1 MTRESLTF
9 RPRPRKHPMRPE
21 INCYEESAEFIKN
34 RIREK
39 FGDVKIE
46 WGIILGSG
54 LGDFADG
61 VDGVVIP
68 YSEIPHFPVSTV
80 DYQKGE
86 LSAGCVEGK
95 FVLCMNGRFHFYEG
109 YEMWETAYPIGV
121 FKRLGVDR
129 MIITN
134 AAGGIGYADP
144 DVEPMKR
151 GELVIVTDH
160 IKFAQDSPSRG
171 KSVFGNRFFDMQSV
185 YDKDLRALAHK
196 TAEKLGFRL
205 REGVYAYMTGP
216 QYETPAE
223 IRALRLMGANL
234 VGMSTVPEVI
244 SAAELGIRVLCVSC
258 VTNLAAGVTGEAIT
272 SEEVI
277 ETTKRVHDRFDAL
290 LHGLISN
297 PCNPL

>member
-1 MTRESLTF
+1 MGFKQRAALNARRSF
-9 RPRPRKHPMRPE
+9 MRPE
-21 INCYEESAEFIKN
+21 IKCYEESADFIRRK
-34 RIREK
+34 IRER
-39 FGDVKIE
+39 FGEVDIE
-46 WGIILGSG
+46 WGVILGSG

-61 VDGVVIP
+61 IDGVVIP

-86 LSAGCVEGK
+86 LSAGYVEGK

-121 FKRLGVDR
+121 FKRLGVEK

-144 DVEPMKR
+144 DTEPMKR
-151 GELVIVTDH
+151 GELVVVTDH
-160 IKFAQDSPSRG
+160 IKLAQDSPSRG
-171 KSVFGNRFFDMQSV
+171 SSVFGNRFFDMQKV
-185 YDKDLRALAHK
+185 YDRELRALARE
-196 TAEKLGFRL
+196 TAERLGFRL

-223 IRALRLMGANL
+223 IRALRLLGANL

-244 SAAELGIRVLCVSC
+244 SAAELGIRVLCISC

-290 LHGLISN
+290 LHEIMKGKTA
-297 PCNPL
+297 